1 MRKLIACLAV
11 AFFIISWVGASHA
24 YKSGKGKRAK
34 LSELKARREA
44 KEETERIPVYA
55 NDKAGKPYVVIG
67 KLSFEKGSNIGRCE
81 ERLGKYAAKK
91 HDADAILNYRLIQLH
106 FCEGVAVRWA
116 EPGEASITDIT
127 EDTAVPVIDGKKVT
141 FRWF

>member
-1 MRKLIACLAV
+1 MRKLIAFLAV
-11 AFFIISWVGASHA
+11 AFFVMSGVGVANA
-24 YKSGKGKRAK
+24 YKNKGRRPKLDEMKAKR
-34 LSELKARREA
+34 LA
-44 KEETERIPVYA
+44 KEQAEKVPVYA

-91 HDADAILNYRLIQLH
+91 HGADAILNYRLIQLH

-116 EPGEASITDIT
+116 EPGESGITDIT
-127 EDTAVPVIDGKKVT
+127 EDTPVPMIEGKKVT
-141 FRWF
+141 FRWL